1 MSLPHWIKWNK
12 VKGKYEINNNMD
24 CFEQS
29 KKMIKISLT
38 QTQLE
43 ELSFLLYNQLTLLSE
58 EEQDED
64 IKRTQTVL
72 KQIGSKISK
81 AESKL

>member
-1 MSLPHWIKWNK
+1 
-12 VKGKYEINNNMD
+12 MD
-24 CFEQS
+24 CIFEQS

-38 QTQLE
+38 QAQVE

>member
-38 QTQLE
+38 QAQLE

>member
-1 MSLPHWIKWNK
+1 LSLPHWIKYSK

-38 QTQLE
+38 ETQID
-43 ELSFLLYNQLTLLSE
+43 ELSTVLRQAITILSE
-58 EEQDED
+58 EGEGEYDK
-64 IKRTQTVL
+64 ISL
-72 KQIGSKISK
+72 KALLQIGSKISK
-81 AESKL
+81 AEAKL

>member
-1 MSLPHWIKWNK
+1 
-12 VKGKYEINNNMD
+12 MD
-24 CFEQS
+24 CIFQQS

-38 QTQLE
+38 QAQLE

>member
-1 MSLPHWIKWNK
+1 
-12 VKGKYEINNNMD
+12 
-24 CFEQS
+24 
-29 KKMIKISLT
+29 MIKISLT